1 MAVAIV
7 SLVVGVRNIE
17 LPIFATVGVALCE
30 TIATLFRAGARAV
43 VSVRG
48 ILLTAKLSAPL
59 PAVFTARGL
68 IGQMV
73 PLVGLV
79 ITTGLLG
86 QSPAQ
91 ALLPFERTPP
101 LGPMEKP
108 M

>member
-30 TIATLFRAGARAV
+30 TIATLFRAV